1 MMQTGVT
8 DTERTVRVMQNIF
21 VKMGRRNQER
31 KGHLEKSIITLRSIA
46 VYVGRPRGRQVIIN
60 EIYGLKILPPLLHD
74 SITTMEPL
82 YSVYHWFLEKMSAIE
97 RCPL

>member
-8 DTERTVRVMQNIF
+8 DTDRTVRDMQNIG

-31 KGHLEKSIITLRSIA
+31 NGHLEKSIISLRSIA
-46 VYVGRPRGRQVIIN
+46 VYVGSQVIIDKM
-60 EIYGLKILPPLLHD
+60 YGLEIFSPLLYD
-74 SITTMEPL
+74 RITTEELL
-82 YSVYHWFLEKMSAIE
+82 YSVHHWFLEKMSAIE

>member
-8 DTERTVRVMQNIF
+8 DTERTVRVMQNIG

-46 VYVGRPRGRQVIIN
+46 VYVGSQVI
-60 EIYGLKILPPLLHD
+60 K
-74 SITTMEPL
+74 
-82 YSVYHWFLEKMSAIE
+82 
-97 RCPL
+97 